1 MPNWIVNLITAAKLL
16 LLATKQEKPCLT
28 VVKKE
33 EDTDGLPPAM
43 SKLTVQ
49 VWINTLLYGQP
60 VAVQEPPEEQPVSPL
75 QTAQVRDYCNDDAC
89 SRPLVA
95 HSAYSPRRKSRS
107 SDVS

>member
-1 MPNWIVNLITAAKLL
+1 MPNSIVNLITAAKLL

-49 VWINTLLYGQP
+49 V
-60 VAVQEPPEEQPVSPL
+60 
-75 QTAQVRDYCNDDAC
+75 
-89 SRPLVA
+89 
-95 HSAYSPRRKSRS
+95 
-107 SDVS
+107 